1 MFPKNFSFDQLHGAL
16 TTAGLASFL
25 TYPLAVDQSA
35 LLRDYASGFI
45 RINVRSDPQ
54 AAVDKQKPQ
63 LLTNDLRYLTAG
75 KQAVAIQPVKGV
87 IYGGVSPA
95 MEENYGLFNTD
106 RLHHTAAVVAGNPAV
121 KMLLLNFDT
130 PGGSVLG
137 LRSAADALLGLKA
150 ARPDMALVG
159 YSQRL
164 CASAGM
170 YLAGALDQ
178 FHAAPGAYIGS
189 IGTVAELWSWKGF
202 QEKLGI
208 DKRVYTADSTLKGL
222 GRGAITPE
230 QDAHMQALV
239 KQYSDEFKGWMLARR
254 GIDPA
259 AMQGQ
264 AWEARLAPAGMA
276 DSTAF
281 VTLEQFLATA
291 LGL

>member
-1 MFPKNFSFDQLHGAL
+1 MLPENFSFSHLHSAL
-16 TTAGLASFL
+16 TAAGLAAL
-25 TYPLAVDQSA
+25 LNYPFAVDGPA
-35 LLRDYASGFI
+35 LLRDYAAGLI
-45 RINVRSDPQ
+45 RINVSGQ
-54 AAVDKQKPQ
+54 SAEKQKPA
-63 LLTNDLRYLTAG
+63 LRTNDLRMIASG
-75 KQAVAIQPVKGV
+75 KNVIALQPVRGV
-87 IYGGVSPA
+87 IYSGVNPDT
-95 MEENYGLFNTD
+95 EDNYGAFNTD
-106 RLHHTAAVVAGNPAV
+106 RIHHTATTVAGNPAV

-130 PGGSVLG
+130 PGGSVMG
-137 LRSAADALLGLKA
+137 LRAAADALLNLKA
-150 ARPDMALVG
+150 LRPDMALVG

-170 YLAGALDQ
+170 YLAAALDA

-189 IGTVAELWSWKGF
+189 IGTVAELVSWKGL

-208 DKRVYTADSTLKGL
+208 DKRVYTGDSTLKGM
-222 GRGAITPE
+222 GRSAITPE

-254 GIDPA
+254 GLSPG

-264 AWEARLAPAGMA
+264 AWEARLAPPGMT

>member
-1 MFPKNFSFDQLHGAL
+1 MLPENFSFDQLHGAL
-16 TTAGLASFL
+16 TTAGLAAFL

-35 LLRDYASGFI
+35 LLRDYAAGII
-45 RINVRSDPQ
+45 RINVRSGPPDEKKTPR
-54 AAVDKQKPQ
+54 
-63 LLTNDLRYLTAG
+63 LLSNDLRYLGTG
-75 KQAVAIQPVKGV
+75 KTVVALQPVKGV
-87 IYGGVSPA
+87 IYSGASPQI
-95 MEENYGLFNTD
+95 EEAYGIFNTD
-106 RLHHTAAVVAGNPAV
+106 RIHHTAATVAGNPAV

-137 LRSAADALLGLKA
+137 LRTAADALLQLKA
-150 ARPDMALVG
+150 ERPDMALIG

-208 DKRVYTADSTLKGL
+208 DKRVYTADSKLKGL
-222 GRGAITPE
+222 GRTAISPE

-254 GIDPA
+254 GLA
-259 AMQGQ
+259 AESMQGQ

-276 DSTAF
+276 DSTVF
-281 VTLEQFLATA
+281 VTLEHFLATA

>member
-1 MFPKNFSFDQLHGAL
+1 MLPENISFDQLHGAL
-16 TTAGLASFL
+16 TTAGLAAFL
-25 TYPLAVDQSA
+25 QFPLALDADA
-35 LLRDYASGFI
+35 LLRDYASGRI
-45 RINVRSDPQ
+45 RIGFRGEP
-54 AAVDKQKPQ
+54 AAAEKAPAQMHPNALR
-63 LLTNDLRYLTAG
+63 LLSTG
-75 KQAVAIQPVKGV
+75 KQTIALQPVTGV
-87 IYGGVSPA
+87 IYNGVTPGQE
-95 MEENYGLFNTD
+95 MDYGLFNTD
-106 RLHHTAAVVAGNPAV
+106 RIHAAAAAVAANPAV

-130 PGGSVLG
+130 PGGSVMG

-150 ARPDMALVG
+150 ARPDVALVG

-170 YLAGALDQ
+170 YLAAALDQ

-208 DKRVYTADSTLKGL
+208 DKRVYTADSRLKGL
-222 GRGAITPE
+222 GRTAITPE

-239 KQYSDEFKGWMLARR
+239 KTYSDEFKGWMLARR
-254 GIDPA
+254 GLA
-259 AMQGQ
+259 AESMQGQ

-276 DSTAF
+276 DSTVF
-281 VTLEQFLATA
+281 VTLEQLLATA